1 MQQNHP
7 KLQMSLDKELS
18 TYDFIETDLTF
29 FTNEK
34 GKTLLDRF
42 QRTLKDTQYFDVI
55 VGYFRSGGFHR
66 LHKDLEKIDKIRILV
81 GLSIDRQAYEI
92 IESSKENDTLSFET
106 YKETRRAY
114 SRQLQLEI
122 ENSSERDREIELG
135 VRKFIEFLRTACADP
150 KEDKK
155 NGGNGKKM
163 EIKAFPSKNLHAK
176 VYISR
181 YHKDDRD
188 FGNVVTGSSNFSESG
203 LIANREFNVQL
214 KNKADVLFALKQ
226 FQELWKESVDV
237 SEEFIDTINY
247 KTWLNDEISPYELYL
262 KLLYEYFQEEINYD
276 SSFDPFLPE
285 GFLKLEY
292 QKQAATQAKKI
303 LETYNGVFLADV
315 VGLGKTFITALLL
328 QQLQG
333 RFLVI
338 CPPVLKDYWFNSL
351 FDFRVPAVEV
361 ESLGKLEHI
370 IRKGVDRYDYII
382 VDEAHRFRNE
392 TTQSYA
398 HLLDICRGKKVILVT
413 ATPLNN
419 QIHDIFSQLKL
430 FQIPRRSTIPGV
442 PNLEKY
448 FNDLRKHLEK
458 WDKDSEEYKVAL
470 NQVAERIRNEV
481 LRYVMVRRTRTDV
494 LNHFQ
499 EDMQKQGL
507 VFPDMADPRKLIY
520 EYRGHMEGVFNRTMA
535 NLRQFKYARY
545 IPLVYYTG
553 NKHLTEFD
561 RQQQR
566 NVGGFMKGIL
576 VKRLESS
583 IHAFKQSVKRF
594 ITSYERFIEMYESG
608 TVYISKKVNVYDL
621 LENDDIELLE
631 ELVAE
636 EKVQKYDSQDFN
648 DTYRDDL
655 EFDLNVLKDI
665 QRDWRKVEEDPKLD
679 AFIAALKSDPK
690 LKKHKLVI
698 FTESKETGDYLY
710 ENLIGVFP
718 GKVLFYSSKG
728 GRHQDLKLTS
738 NHEISRDLIK
748 ANFDPNHREKEN
760 QLRILITTDVLAEGI
775 NLHRSNILI
784 NYDLPW
790 NPTRVLQRAGRVNR
804 LGSRHDDIYIYNF
817 FPTTQADAHLG
828 LEQNITSK
836 IQLFHNILGEDAKY
850 LSDGEEFES
859 QELFDTLNSRST
871 YTGEEGEGDS
881 ELDYLSIIRDIRD
894 NDPDLFDK
902 IKRLPKKARS
912 GFRSEEVD
920 QDELITFFRLG
931 MLKKFYHNQK
941 GEAAEI
947 TFFDAVKR
955 LECEPNQ
962 KRAKIPPT
970 YYHLLE
976 TNKARF
982 SLDLSQK
989 AVEAGRIR
997 TGGSNLNYILKRLKS
1012 RSFKHEKRFTE
1023 ADEAFIAN
1031 VRSMIELGMVAKKTA
1046 QLVKK
1051 EIEQELSPLNVLKI
1065 LRKHIK
1071 DVSVKEEKSTPG
1083 FFDNQKEI
1091 ILSAYLS
1098 NKA

>member
-1 MQQNHP
+1 MNVG
-7 KLQMSLDKELS
+7 EEFV
-18 TYDFIETDLTF
+18 TYNFIGTDLTF
-29 FTNEK
+29 FTNEP
-34 GKTLLDRF
+34 GRTLLDRF
-42 QRTLKDTQYFDVI
+42 NKTLKDTQYFDVL
-55 VGYFRSGGFHR
+55 VGYFRTSGFHR
-66 LHKDLEKIDKIRILV
+66 LYQSLENIGKIRILA
-81 GLSIDRQAYEI
+81 GLSMDRQTFEI
-92 IESSKENDTLSFET
+92 IEASKKNGNLNFET
-106 YKETRRAY
+106 HKETRRTF
-114 SRQLQLEI
+114 SRLLQEEI
-122 ENSSERDREIELG
+122 ETAPEQDQNIETG
-135 VRKFIEFLRTACADP
+135 VRKFMEFLQADCDDP
-150 KEDKK
+150 QRDKAS
-155 NGGNGKKM
+155 GGNGKKL
-163 EIKAFPSKNLHAK
+163 EIRAHPSKNLHAK

-181 YHKDDRD
+181 YGPEDRD
-188 FGNVVTGSSNFSESG
+188 YGNVITGSSNFSESG
-203 LIANREFNVQL
+203 LVANREFNVQL
-214 KNKADVLFALKQ
+214 KNKADVVYALQQ
-226 FQELWKESVDV
+226 FEDLWREGVDIA
-237 SEEFIDTINY
+237 EEFVDTINR
-247 KTWLNDEISPYELYL
+247 KTWLNDDILPYELYL

-276 SSFDPFLPE
+276 SAFEPFLPE

-328 QQLQG
+328 QQLRG

-392 TTQSYA
+392 STQSYA
-398 HLLDICRGKKVILVT
+398 QLLDICRGKKVILVT

-448 FNDLRKHLEK
+448 FNDLRKELDK
-458 WDKDSEEYKVAL
+458 WDKSSEEYKTAL

-507 VFPDMADPRKLIY
+507 VFPSMADPQKLVY
-520 EYRGHMEGVFNRTMA
+520 EYHGRMEGVFNRTMA

-553 NKHLTEFD
+553 SKRLTEFD

-583 IHAFKQSVKRF
+583 IYAFKQSVRRF
-594 ITSYERFIEMYESG
+594 IASYERFIDMYEKG
-608 TVYISKKVNVYDL
+608 TVYISKRVNVYDL
-621 LENDDIELLE
+621 LENDDIDLLE

-636 EKVQKYDSQDFN
+636 DKVQKYDSRDFS
-648 DTYRDDL
+648 DTYPEHL
-655 EFDLNVLKDI
+655 AFDLSVLKDI
-665 QRDWRKVEEDPKLD
+665 QRDWRQVEEDPKLD
-679 AFIAALKSDPK
+679 AFIEALRMDPR
-690 LKKHKLVI
+690 LKKNKLVL

-710 ENLIGVFP
+710 EKLLPIFP
-718 GKVLFYSSKG
+718 EKVLFYSSKG
-728 GRHQDLKLTS
+728 GRHTDLKLTS

-748 ANFDPNHREKEN
+748 ANFDPNHREKKN
-760 QLRILITTDVLAEGI
+760 NLRILITTDVLAEGI

-828 LEQNITSK
+828 LEQNITTK

-859 QELFDTLNSRST
+859 QELFDTLNRRST

-894 NDPDLFDK
+894 KQPDLFDK

-912 GFRSEEVD
+912 GFYTPEVS
-920 QDELITFFRLG
+920 QDELITFFRVG
-931 MLKKFYHNQK
+931 MLKKFYHNQNGK
-941 GEAAEI
+941 AAEV
-947 TFFDAVKR
+947 TFFDAVKQ
-955 LECEPNQ
+955 LQCEQEQ
-962 KRAKIPPT
+962 KRAKIPPA
-970 YYHLLE
+970 YFHLLD
-976 TNKARF
+976 TNKSRF
-982 SLDLSQK
+982 ALDIDEK
-989 AVEAGRIR
+989 EIDAGKVK
-997 TGGSNLNYILKRLKS
+997 TGGSNLNYILNRLKS
-1012 RSFKHEKRFTE
+1012 NSFKHEKRFTE
-1023 ADEAFIAN
+1023 GDEAYLAK
-1031 VRSMIELGMVAKKTA
+1031 VRRMIELGMVAKKTA
-1046 QLVKK
+1046 QVVKK
-1051 EIEQELSPLNVLKI
+1051 EIEKELSPLNVLKI
-1065 LRKHIK
+1065 LRKHIQ
-1071 DVSVKEEKSTPG
+1071 DVSVKEEKENPV
-1083 FFDNQKEI
+1083 FFNSKKEI

-1098 NKA
+1098 AGK

>member
-1 MQQNHP
+1 MNA
-7 KLQMSLDKELS
+7 DKGA
-18 TYDFIETDLTF
+18 TADQFVQTDLTF
-29 FTNEK
+29 FTNEP

-42 QRTLKDTQYFDVI
+42 RRTLKDTRYFDVL
-55 VGYFRSGGFHR
+55 VGYFRTSGFHR
-66 LHKDLEKIDKIRILV
+66 LYQDLENIGKIRILV
-81 GLSIDRQAYEI
+81 GLSVDRQAFDI
-92 IESSKENDTLSFET
+92 IEASRHNGKLNFET
-106 YKETRRAY
+106 HKETRRTF
-114 SRQLQLEI
+114 SRLLQEEI
-122 ENSSERDREIELG
+122 ETAPEQDQNIEIG
-135 VRKFIEFLRTACADP
+135 VRKFVEFLRADCDDP
-150 KEDKK
+150 QLDKAS
-155 NGGNGKKM
+155 GGNGKKL
-163 EIKAFPSKNLHAK
+163 EIRAHPSKNLHAK

-181 YHKDDRD
+181 YGPEDRD

-203 LIANREFNVQL
+203 LVANREFNVQL
-214 KNKADVLFALKQ
+214 KNKTDVVFALEQ
-226 FQELWKESVDV
+226 FEELWREGVDLA
-237 SEEFIDTINY
+237 EEFVDTINH
-247 KTWLNDEISPYELYL
+247 KTWLNEDISPYELYL

-276 SSFDPFLPE
+276 SSFDPFLPD

-328 QQLQG
+328 QQLRG

-338 CPPVLKDYWFNSL
+338 CPPVLKNYWFNSL

-370 IRKGVDRYDYII
+370 IHKGVDRYDYII

-392 TTQSYA
+392 STQSYA

-419 QIHDIFSQLKL
+419 QIHDIFSQVKL
-430 FQIPRRSTIPGV
+430 FQVPRRSTIPGL

-448 FNDLRKHLEK
+448 FNDLRKELEK
-458 WDKDSEEYKVAL
+458 WDKNSEEYRIAL

-494 LNHFQ
+494 LNHFR

-507 VFPDMADPRKLIY
+507 VFPSMADPQKLVY
-520 EYRGHMEGVFNRTMA
+520 EYHGRMEGVFNRTMA

-545 IPLVYYTG
+545 IPLEYYTG
-553 NKHLTEFD
+553 NKQLTEFD

-583 IHAFKQSVKRF
+583 IYAFKRSVGRF
-594 ITSYERFIEMYESG
+594 IASYERFIDMYEKG

-636 EKVQKYDSQDFN
+636 DKVQKYDSRDFR
-648 DTYRDDL
+648 DTYADDL
-655 EFDLNVLKDI
+655 AFDLQVLRDI
-665 QRDWRKVEEDPKLD
+665 EQDWRKVEEDPKLD
-679 AFIAALKSDPK
+679 AFIASLRADSR
-690 LKKHKLVI
+690 LKKNKLVI

-710 ENLIGVFP
+710 ENLLEVFP

-728 GRHQDLKLTS
+728 GRHTDQKLTS
-738 NHEISRDLIK
+738 NHEIARDLIK

-760 QLRILITTDVLAEGI
+760 NLRILITTDVLAEGI
-775 NLHRSNILI
+775 NLHRSNVLI

-804 LGSRHDDIYIYNF
+804 LGSKHDDIFIYNF

-828 LEQNITSK
+828 LEQNITAK

-859 QELFDTLNSRST
+859 RELFDTLNRRST

-881 ELDYLSIIRDIRD
+881 ELDYLSVIREIRDKQ
-894 NDPDLFDK
+894 PDLFEK

-912 GFRSEEVD
+912 GFRTGEVS
-920 QDELITFFRLG
+920 QDELITFFRVG
-931 MLKKFYHNQK
+931 MLKKFYHNQN
-941 GEAAEI
+941 GAAAEI
-947 TFFDAVKR
+947 TFFEAVKR
-955 LECEPNQ
+955 LECEPGR

-970 YYHLLE
+970 YFHLLD

-982 SLDLSQK
+982 GLDLEQK
-989 AVEAGRIR
+989 EVDAGRVKS
-997 TGGSNLNYILKRLKS
+997 GGSNLSYILTRLKS
-1012 RSFKHEKRFTE
+1012 KAFKHEKRFTE
-1023 ADEAFIAN
+1023 ADEAYLAN
-1031 VRSMIELGMVAKKTA
+1031 IRRMIELGMVAKKTA
-1046 QLVKK
+1046 QVIKK
-1051 EIEQELSPLNVLKI
+1051 EIEEELNPLNVLKI
-1065 LRKHIK
+1065 LRKHIRE
-1071 DVSVKEEKSTPG
+1071 VSVKEEKEPQMPFNSK
-1083 FFDNQKEI
+1083 KEI

-1098 NKA
+1098 ADK